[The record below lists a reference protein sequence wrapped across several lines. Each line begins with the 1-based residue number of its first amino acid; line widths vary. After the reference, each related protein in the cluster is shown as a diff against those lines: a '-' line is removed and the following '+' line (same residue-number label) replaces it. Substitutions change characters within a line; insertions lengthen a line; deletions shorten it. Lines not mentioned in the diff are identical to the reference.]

1 MLEIFH
7 PGNRVLLP
15 PEFRNRYR
23 SASFPLATGRI
34 SPETSGVIARL
45 RGTIIEAFPNRL
57 IVDCHG
63 VGYEAIIP
71 ISTYDRL
78 HPTEGAPVDLRTHLH
93 IRENAQTLYGFAT
106 EEERDVFLLLIDRV
120 SGIGPAI
127 AIAILSG
134 MPVAMFK
141 SAVVA
146 GDVTLLS
153 KSKGVG
159 KKTAERIILELKDK
173 VGVTDT
179 WQDAASGQV
188 SSQAADA
195 ELALIALGYKQVDSR
210 KAVRAIL
217 DQDPAASAEALIRG
231 ALRSLQG

>member
-1 MLEIFH
+1 M
-7 PGNRVLLP
+7 
-15 PEFRNRYR
+15 
-23 SASFPLATGRI
+23 
-34 SPETSGVIARL
+34 IARL
-45 RGTIIEAFPNRL
+45 RGNIIEAFPNRL

-71 ISTYDRL
+71 ISTYDKL

-159 KKTAERIILELKDK
+159 KKTAERIIVELRDKFSAGEALETLAGADDLP
-173 VGVTDT
+173 GDSRLR
-179 WQDAASGQV
+179 DAA
-188 SSQAADA
+188 
-195 ELALIALGYKQVDSR
+195 LALISLGYKQDDAR
-210 KAVRAIL
+210 KMVKALKLDATTSVEDLVRM
-217 DQDPAASAEALIRG
+217 ALTGR
-231 ALRSLQG
+231 